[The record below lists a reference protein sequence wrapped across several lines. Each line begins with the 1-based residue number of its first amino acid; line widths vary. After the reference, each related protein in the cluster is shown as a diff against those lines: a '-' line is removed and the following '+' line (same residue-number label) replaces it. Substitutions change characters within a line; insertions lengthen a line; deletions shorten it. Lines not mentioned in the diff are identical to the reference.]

1 MARKKVSVIG
11 AGNVGAHTALWVAQK
26 EIADVMLIDIMEGMP
41 AGKALDMMEA
51 APVEGFD
58 ANISGSNDYKDIEG
72 SDIVVITAGLARKPG
87 MSRSDLVGKNTAIL
101 KSVIDEVV
109 KYAPNAIL
117 IIVTNP
123 LDIMVY
129 IAWKLSG
136 FPAERVIGMA
146 GALDSS
152 RLKAF
157 MGMELGVSIENVSA
171 MVIGGHAD
179 SMVPLK
185 RYSTVGGIPLPQL
198 LPDDKIDAL
207 MQRTKTAGGEIVALL
222 KTGSAYF
229 APSAASAEMVEA
241 ILKDKKKVMPCAVY
255 CDGKYGLD
263 GVYVGLPVILGAG
276 GVEKIIEIELDETEQ
291 AAFDNSVAAIR
302 KLVGEL
308 TI

>member
-26 EIADVMLIDIMEGMP
+26 EIADVVLVDIMEGMP

-58 ANISGSNDYKDIEG
+58 ANISGSNDFKDIEG

-123 LDIMVY
+123 LDIMVH

-157 MGMELGVSIENVSA
+157 MGMELGVSIENISA

-263 GVYVGLPVILGAG
+263 GVYVGLPVILGAA
-276 GVEKIIEIELDETEQ
+276 GVEKIIEIELDEGEQ

>member
-11 AGNVGAHTALWVAQK
+11 AGHVGAHTALWVARK
-26 EIADVMLIDIMEGMP
+26 EVADVVLVDILEGMP

-58 ANISGSNDYKDIEG
+58 ANITGSNDYSAIEG

-109 KYAPNAIL
+109 KYAPDAIL

-123 LDIMVY
+123 LDIMVH

-146 GALDSS
+146 GALDSA

-157 MGMELGVSIENVSA
+157 MGMALGVSVENISA

-229 APSAASAEMVEA
+229 APSAAAAEMVEA

-263 GVYVGLPVILGAG
+263 GVYVGLPVKLGAA
-276 GVEKIIEIELDETEQ
+276 GVEGIIEIELDQGEQ
-291 AAFDNSVAAIR
+291 AAFDSSVAAIR
-302 KLVGEL
+302 ELVGEL
-308 TI
+308 KI

>member
-26 EIADVMLIDIMEGMP
+26 EIADVVLVDIMEGMP

-58 ANISGSNDYKDIEG
+58 ANISGSNDFKDIEG

-123 LDIMVY
+123 LDIMVH

-198 LPDDKIDAL
+198 LSDDKIDAL

-263 GVYVGLPVILGAG
+263 GVYVGLPVILGAA

>member
-11 AGNVGAHTALWVAQK
+11 AGHVGAHTALWVAQK
-26 EIADVMLIDIMEGMP
+26 EIADVVLVDILEGMP

-58 ANISGSNDYKDIEG
+58 TCISGSNDYSAIEG
-72 SDIVVITAGLARKPG
+72 SDIVVITAGLARRPG

-123 LDIMVY
+123 LDIMVH

-136 FPAERVIGMA
+136 FPAERGIGMA
-146 GALDSS
+146 GALDSA

-157 MGMELGVSIENVSA
+157 MGMALGVSVENISA

-198 LPDDKIDAL
+198 LSDDKIDAL

-229 APSAASAEMVEA
+229 APSAAAAEMVEA

-263 GVYVGLPVILGAG
+263 GVYVGLPVKLGAA
-276 GVEKIIEIELDETEQ
+276 GVEGIIEIELDAGEQ
-291 AAFDNSVAAIR
+291 EAFDNSVAAIR
-302 KLVGEL
+302 ELVGEL
-308 TI
+308 EI

>member
-11 AGNVGAHTALWVAQK
+11 AGNVGAHTALWIAQK
-26 EIADVMLIDIMEGMP
+26 EIADVVLVDIMEGMP
-41 AGKALDMMEA
+41 AGKALDMTEA
-51 APVEGFD
+51 APVVGFD
-58 ANISGSNDYKDIEG
+58 TNISGSNDYCAIEG

-123 LDIMVY
+123 LDIMVH

-146 GALDSS
+146 GALDSA
-152 RLKAF
+152 RLKSF
-157 MGMELGVSIENVSA
+157 MGMELGVSVENISA

-179 SMVPLK
+179 SMVPLR
-185 RYSTVGGIPLPQL
+185 RYSTVAGIPLPQL
-198 LPDDKIDAL
+198 LSSEKIDAL

-263 GVYVGLPVILGAG
+263 GVYVGLPVKLGAA
-276 GVEKIIEIELDETEQ
+276 GVEEIIEIELDDGEQ
-291 AAFDNSVAAIR
+291 AAFDNSVAAI
-302 KLVGEL
+302 KELVGEL
-308 TI
+308 NI

>member
-11 AGNVGAHTALWVAQK
+11 AGHVGAHTALWVAQK
-26 EIADVMLIDIMEGMP
+26 EIADVVLVDILEGMP

-58 ANISGSNDYKDIEG
+58 TCISGSNDYSAIEG
-72 SDIVVITAGLARKPG
+72 SDIVVITAGLARRPG

-123 LDIMVY
+123 LDIMVH

-146 GALDSS
+146 GALDSA

-157 MGMELGVSIENVSA
+157 MGMALGVSVENISA

-198 LPDDKIDAL
+198 LSDDKIDAL

-229 APSAASAEMVEA
+229 APSAAAAEMVEA

-263 GVYVGLPVILGAG
+263 GVYVGLPVKLGAA
-276 GVEKIIEIELDETEQ
+276 GVEGIIEIELDAGEQ
-291 AAFDNSVAAIR
+291 EAFDNSVAAIR
-302 KLVGEL
+302 ELVGEL
-308 TI
+308 EI

>member
-11 AGNVGAHTALWVAQK
+11 AGHVGAHTALWIAQK
-26 EIADVMLIDIMEGMP
+26 EIADVVLVDILEGMP

-58 ANISGSNDYKDIEG
+58 TNISGSNDYSAIEG
-72 SDIVVITAGLARKPG
+72 SDIVVITAGLARRPG

-123 LDIMVY
+123 LDIMVH

-146 GALDSS
+146 GALDSA

-157 MGMELGVSIENVSA
+157 MGMALGVSVENISA

-185 RYSTVGGIPLPQL
+185 KYSTVAGIPLPQL
-198 LPDDKIDAL
+198 LPDDEIDAL

-263 GVYVGLPVILGAG
+263 GVYVGLPVKLGAA
-276 GVEKIIEIELDETEQ
+276 GVEEIIEIELDAGEKD
-291 AAFDNSVAAIR
+291 AFDKSVAAIR
-302 KLVGEL
+302 ELVGEL
-308 TI
+308 KI

>member
-11 AGNVGAHTALWVAQK
+11 AGNVGAHTALWIAQK
-26 EIADVMLIDIMEGMP
+26 EIADVVLVDIMEGMP

-58 ANISGSNDYKDIEG
+58 TNISGSNDYKDIEG

-123 LDIMVY
+123 LDIMVH

-157 MGMELGVSIENVSA
+157 MGMALGVSIENISA

-198 LPDDKIDAL
+198 LSDNKIDAL

-263 GVYVGLPVILGAG
+263 GVYVGLPVILGAA

-291 AAFDNSVAAIR
+291 AAFDNSIAAIR